1 MEIGLVGKP
10 NVGKSTF
17 FSALTMA
24 SAEIASYPFTTIE
37 PNRGMAYVRAKCPH
51 TEFGVECNPVNSK
64 CVGGT
69 RFIPVEVIDVAGL
82 VPKAHE
88 GRGLGNKFLD
98 DLRQASALIHI
109 VDASGSTDAEGRL
122 CNIGERDPCEDVLFL
137 EEEIDYWIAGI
148 LARDWQRIARR
159 AEAEGIKLD
168 ILLHD
173 KLTGLGVRDADVHYA
188 LKDMKTDKKPREWGE
203 EELLEFAGRIRRRS
217 KPILIAANK
226 ADIAPEH
233 LLNRLRECT
242 QNATITSAEYELAL
256 RKASAAG
263 LIDYRPGDEDFRVV
277 DEGALTEAQKRAL
290 QKIRDF
296 MKRFGGTGVQECIE
310 RAVYDML
317 GMIVV
322 YPVEDENHLTDKDGN
337 VLPDAYLMP
346 KGSTALDLA
355 YKVHTDLGENFIR
368 AINARTK
375 RVVGHDYELKN
386 GDIIKIVA
394 KA

>member
-1 MEIGLVGKP
+1 
-10 NVGKSTF
+10 
-17 FSALTMA
+17 
-24 SAEIASYPFTTIE
+24 
-37 PNRGMAYVRAKCPH
+37 
-51 TEFGVECNPVNSK
+51 
-64 CVGGT
+64 
-69 RFIPVEVIDVAGL
+69 
-82 VPKAHE
+82 
-88 GRGLGNKFLD
+88 
-98 DLRQASALIHI
+98 
-109 VDASGSTDAEGRL
+109 
-122 CNIGERDPCEDVLFL
+122 
-137 EEEIDYWIAGI
+137 
-148 LARDWQRIARR
+148 
-159 AEAEGIKLD
+159 
-168 ILLHD
+168 
-173 KLTGLGVRDADVHYA
+173 
-188 LKDMKTDKKPREWGE
+188 
-203 EELLEFAGRIRRRS
+203 
-217 KPILIAANK
+217 
-226 ADIAPEH
+226 
-233 LLNRLRECT
+233 
-242 QNATITSAEYELAL
+242 
-256 RKASAAG
+256 
-263 LIDYRPGDEDFRVV
+263 
-277 DEGALTEAQKRAL
+277 ALTEAQKRAL